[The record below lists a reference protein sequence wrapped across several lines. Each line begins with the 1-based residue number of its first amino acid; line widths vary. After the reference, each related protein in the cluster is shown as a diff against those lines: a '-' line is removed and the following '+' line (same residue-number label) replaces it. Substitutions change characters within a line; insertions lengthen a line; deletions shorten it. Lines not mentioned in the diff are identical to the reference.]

1 MSQISDAAEPEHLT
15 RTTSWLEQVKLHM
28 RAHNSAPLTA
38 QQHERLQI
46 ARANGVEPWAA
57 FDQIVGADNVWF

>member
-1 MSQISDAAEPEHLT
+1 MTQASDAAEPEHLT
-15 RTTSWLEQVKLHM
+15 QPLTWLEQVKLHM
-28 RAHNSAPLTA
+28 RAHNSAPLTS

-57 FDQIVGADNVWF
+57 FDQIVGADNVQF